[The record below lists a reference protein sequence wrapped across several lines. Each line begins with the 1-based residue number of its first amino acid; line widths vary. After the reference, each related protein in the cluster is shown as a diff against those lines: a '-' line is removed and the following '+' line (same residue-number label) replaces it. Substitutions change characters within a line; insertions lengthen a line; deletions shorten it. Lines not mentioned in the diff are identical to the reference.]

1 METLSGRC
9 RCLNDWTSLTH
20 VGIIGSM
27 VEKLSFEIS
36 APGPT
41 AKNHAS
47 RKRQERAARGAV
59 AALQHLLD
67 RTDPNEM
74 DELAERVE
82 RALESVEASEEKREL
97 AARISG
103 GRTYSPSERAALEA
117 AVLAR
122 SFARRREVLAGAL
135 SAPEVADLLGTSRQ
149 TPHDRTKACTLLGI
163 LDRGALRFP
172 AWQFDPEGEDG
183 VVSGL
188 PDVLRVLRLS
198 PFGKASWLSRPNPHL
213 DGRTPAEALKAGETA
228 AVRRLAL
235 SVGVV

>member
-1 METLSGRC
+1 M
-9 RCLNDWTSLTH
+9 
-20 VGIIGSM
+20 M
-27 VEKLSFEIS
+27 EKLSFEIS

-47 RKRQERAARGAV
+47 RKRQERAARRTV

-67 RTDPNEM
+67 RTDPDEM
-74 DELAERVE
+74 GELAEGVE
-82 RALESVEASEEKREL
+82 RALKPVEASEERREL

-103 GRTYSPSERAALEA
+103 GRMYSPSERATLEA
-117 AVLAR
+117 AALAR

-149 TPHDRTKACTLLGI
+149 TPHDRTKAGTLLGV

-183 VVSGL
+183 VVPGL
-188 PDVLRVLRLS
+188 PEVLRALRLS
-198 PFGKASWLSRPNPHL
+198 PFGKASWLSRPNPYL
-213 DGRTPAEALKAGETA
+213 DGRTPAEAIKAGEA
-228 AVRRLAL
+228 VEVRRLAL
-235 SVGVV
+235 SVGAV

>member
-1 METLSGRC
+1 MMER
-9 RCLNDWTSLTH
+9 
-20 VGIIGSM
+20 
-27 VEKLSFEIS
+27 LSFEIS

-41 AKNHAS
+41 ARNHAS
-47 RKRQERAARGAV
+47 RKRQERAARRTV

-67 RTDPNEM
+67 ETDP
-74 DELAERVE
+74 DKLGALAERVE
-82 RALESVEASEEKREL
+82 RALKPVEASEEKREL

-103 GRTYSPSERAALEA
+103 GRTYSPSERATLEA
-117 AVLAR
+117 AALAR
-122 SFARRREVLAGAL
+122 SFARRREVLAETL

-149 TPHDRTKACTLLGI
+149 TPHDRTKAGTLLGI

-172 AWQFDPEGEDG
+172 AWQFDPGGEDS

-188 PDVLRVLRLS
+188 PEVLGALKLS
-198 PFGKASWLSRPNPHL
+198 PFGKASWLSRPNPYL
-213 DGRTPAEALKAGETA
+213 GGRTPAEVLKDGETA